1 MILTLLACGGGSS
14 IPQPEAAPVEAAP
27 IVEAAAEPAAEPAA
41 PVVAAEAAPAAAAP
55 SGTWHS
61 MSCGERAY
69 ARELTFDVTGTY
81 TGKDLVSP
89 CPPNA
94 RCIWS
99 GVVTFSGTWVVEGSE
114 VVLTETSSDNA
125 AGLPRPARV
134 TFNGAPAE
142 GSCSYTAGIA
152 PRTAMVPGGR

>member
-1 MILTLLACGGGSS
+1 MIWTLFACGGGSS
-14 IPQPEAAPVEAAP
+14 IPQPEAAPAEAAP
-27 IVEAAAEPAAEPAA
+27 IVEAAAAPAAA
-41 PVVAAEAAPAAAAP
+41 PVVAEEAAPAAPAAAAP

-69 ARELTFDVTGTY
+69 ARELTFDAGGTY

-99 GVVTFSGTWVVEGSE
+99 GVVTFSGTWVVEGPE
-114 VVLTETSSDNA
+114 VVLTETASDNA
-125 AGLPRPARV
+125 AGVPRPARISYA
-134 TFNGAPAE
+134 GAPAE
-142 GSCSYTAGIA
+142 GACGYTSGIA
-152 PRTAMVPGGR
+152 PRTALKPGGD